1 MLSFPNNFT
10 KGGENSL
17 KYANRASAAGLGP
30 NESRIN
36 IDKIKTVNISLNSS
50 MGQKFMDTDVIAITN
65 NENRIQM
72 GGTTLGDVETERKS
86 LNMYTGNDNT
96 TLSSGGYN
104 DNLYWDNENPFQIP
118 AGILKTVN
126 RYNRIYKTPVNNL
139 LNIGYDNGEDTALQ
153 NDSSS
158 YAIEFQGTKTM
169 VVSSIF
175 NPTHMMQV
183 NGLSDNIPVMNLDPD
198 GDWKRST
205 EVELGDAYSL
215 GVSEDV
221 RSQTFAYNWSTTHTV
236 KNDSPDVR
244 PKRRNQYTSLIDK
257 YMNQENSG
265 ITVKWEDEKRDENGD
280 LMRDGQGNIIKDNTK
295 KHQGKVY
302 AQIDYEPFDV
312 SRHSSNTA
320 NCTIRELV
328 KLSHGR
334 NSIIGQ
340 GRYKYADFLFCKD
353 FGKVS
358 NNHMITLRRFAHPV
372 GDNIFKFSGKKH
384 RNREDYGNNDFQENS
399 SHGTLITWFGT
410 DDNKLDDILKYSVK
424 STWKEFQSK
433 IKEID
438 SQEDTEANGLI
449 GMLANSFSPGYNS
462 LVARGMAGTNSIWGH
477 WGSKL
482 IGGTMGRMG
491 LPVAGGATNA
501 NSMKQ
506 WETMRMSADENR
518 IYTPKNTIQATHKY
532 EGKLELTHEFTLNF
546 SYKLRAFDLMN
557 PKTVMLDLIGNILE
571 VTYNRGHFWGGENR
585 IIGPPRN
592 SQGVRNI
599 NAFIDRQ
606 WDKLEGFLM
615 GFANGTLDWK
625 GILGSISDMVNSAIN
640 AIKGAAQETI
650 KTKGQNIVEVAQK
663 LTGQFV
669 RSGASRA
676 MLGQLKNALG
686 RPAVYCMNSLLDGS
700 PVGLWHVTIGNPKN
714 PIAAFG
720 NLILTNTTIQHSGP
734 LGFDDF
740 PTDIKVSCTLKHGRS
755 RDLSEVA
762 RMYTKGTG
770 SFYSAVDK
778 NKMSEFFTVAN
789 SATGSR
795 VETNLDNVHISQKF
809 SERFKFLESEVKEL
823 KEKRKEAKKR
833 ADEEKRKAAE
843 AKANEKKADSGSSG
857 GSGSGSGKAQPP
869 DKKADKYTES
879 QQITGKDGSSKWKSV
894 PDKSDSTGKKR
905 KWELVS
911 EGDGNKDKGS
921 GATGGGGASSKPT
934 DQKPQEGG
942 NAPAGTTSQENN
954 SKSAEDELKEIEEK
968 LAADEKEMKS
978 IKDQAAQMGVDVE
991 NPLTLDKAFP
1001 LTANEQARFDTEDD
1015 YTTGDSEWQKYGHF
1029 ITSETAL
1036 RYETMGQDRDIEG
1049 RILIDEMG

>member
-17 KYANRASAAGLGP
+17 KYVNKNVIGLGA
-30 NESRIN
+30 NDSRIN
-36 IDKIKTVNISLNSS
+36 LDKIKSVNFSLNSNS
-50 MGQKFMDTDVIAITN
+50 SQKFVDTDVIAITN
-65 NENRIQM
+65 NDRRIRM
-72 GGTTLGDVETERKS
+72 GGTTLGDTKTERDT
-86 LNMYTGNDNT
+86 LNMYQGEDDST
-96 TLSSGGYN
+96 SSSFYN
-104 DNLYWDNENPFQIP
+104 KNLYWDNENPFQIP

-139 LNIGYDNGEDTALQ
+139 LNIGYDNGEDSVLQ

-183 NGLSDNIPVMNLDPD
+183 NGLSDNIPIMNLDPS
-198 GDWKRST
+198 GDWNGSVD
-205 EVELGDAYSL
+205 VELGDAYTL
-215 GVSEDV
+215 GLSTDT
-221 RSQTFAYNWSTTHTV
+221 RSQRAQEQWAKDHTAKDADV
-236 KNDSPDVR
+236 DLRPRRRKKNG
-244 PKRRNQYTSLIDK
+244 SLIDK
-257 YMNQENSG
+257 FVNDKNSG
-265 ITVKWEDEKRDENGD
+265 IYVNWTDKDRQELGKNG
-280 LMRDGQGNIIKDNTK
+280 KPT
-295 KHQGKVY
+295 GKTYPSHEGVVMAKISY
-302 AQIDYEPFDV
+302 APFDV
-312 SRHSSNTA
+312 SRHSVNTA
-320 NCTIRELV
+320 NCTVRELV

-334 NSIIGQ
+334 NTIIGQ

-399 SHGTLITWFGT
+399 SHGTLISWFGT
-410 DDNKLDDILKYSVK
+410 DDNKLEDILKYSVK

-438 SQEDTEANGLI
+438 SQEDNEQNGII

-477 WGSKL
+477 WGSRL
-482 IGGTMGRMG
+482 IGGLMGRMG
-491 LPVAGGATNA
+491 LPNAASGGV
-501 NSMKQ
+501 NSNSTKQ
-506 WETMRMSADENR
+506 WDTMRMSADENR

-532 EGKLELTHEFTLNF
+532 EGKLELSHEFTLNF

-592 SQGVRNI
+592 SQGVRNV

-625 GILGSISDMVNSAIN
+625 GILGSLSDMVNSAIN
-640 AIKGAAQETI
+640 AIKGAAQNTI
-650 KTKGQNIVEVAQK
+650 SSKGQNIVEVAQK

-700 PVGLWHVTIGNPKN
+700 PVGLWHLTVGNPKN
-714 PIAAFG
+714 PIVAFG
-720 NLILTNTTIQHSGP
+720 NLIMTNATIQHSGP

-740 PTDIKVSCTLKHGRS
+740 PTDIKVTCTLKHGRS

-789 SATGSR
+789 SASGSR
-795 VETNLDNVHISQKF
+795 VETNLDNIHISQKF
-809 SERFKFLESEVKEL
+809 SERYKFLESELESL
-823 KEKRKEAKKR
+823 KEKKKAAQKKLEEENKKKKEAEQKNKATTETSGDGGGNKGSGGAKPPSKPAETYPNETCKG
-833 ADEEKRKAAE
+833 ADEK
-843 AKANEKKADSGSSG
+843 
-857 GSGSGSGKAQPP
+857 
-869 DKKADKYTES
+869 
-879 QQITGKDGSSKWKSV
+879 SKWKST
-894 PDKSDSTGKKR
+894 KGSNGKY

-911 EGDGNKDKGS
+911 AGDGNNNTGK
-921 GATGGGGASSKPT
+921 GATGGSGKPADKPKDESKPASG
-934 DQKPQEGG
+934 EGA
-942 NAPAGTTSQENN
+942 APTGTTSQQDNA
-954 SKSAEDELKEIEEK
+954 KSAQQELDEINKKMEDDK
-968 LAADEKEMKS
+968 KEMAQ
-978 IKDQAAQMGVDVE
+978 IKEQAAAMGVDVQ

-1001 LTANEQARFDTEDD
+1001 YTANETARFDTEDD
-1015 YTTGDSEWQKYGHF
+1015 YVTGDSEWQQYGHF
-1029 ITSETAL
+1029 ITNETAL